1 MIWAI
6 VPAAGTGSRSG
17 SAIPKQYQ
25 ALAGQPMLHHVLDVL
40 CQHPDIDG
48 IILALSAEDTHW
60 QGITMWRNKALRT
73 CIGGAER
80 SDSVLLAINALA
92 DVLVGAE
99 DFVLVHDAARPCLR
113 FEDLHQLIQLASV
126 HPVGALLAG
135 KIKDTVKRSD
145 SSAQVEGTI
154 DRRLLWRAFT
164 PQMFPLKSL
173 QRALQHA
180 KQEGVAVT
188 DESSAMECLGLSPL
202 LVEGADDN
210 IKVTLASD
218 FALAEAILK
227 ARNSA

>member
-6 VPAAGTGSRSG
+6 VPAAGSGSRSG

-25 ALAGQPMLHHVLDVL
+25 HIAGQPMLHHSLDVL

-48 IILALSAEDTHW
+48 IILALANEDLRW
-60 QGITMWRNKALRT
+60 QGISVWRNKPLRT
-73 CIGGAER
+73 CLGGAER
-80 SDSVLLAINALA
+80 SDSVLSAINALA
-92 DVLVGAE
+92 DVLGSD

-135 KIKDTVKRSD
+135 KIKDTMKRSD

-154 DRRLLWRAFT
+154 DRNLLWRAFT
-164 PQMFPLKSL
+164 PQMFPAKSL

-180 KQEGVAVT
+180 KQEGASIT
-188 DESSAMECLGLSPL
+188 DESSAMERLGLSPL
-202 LVEGADDN
+202 LVEGAEDN

-218 FALAEAILK
+218 FALAEAILS
-227 ARNSA
+227 ARNFL

>member
-17 SAIPKQYQ
+17 SDIPKQYQ
-25 ALAGQPMLHHVLDVL
+25 SIAGKPMLHHVLDVL
-40 CQHPDIDG
+40 CEHLDIDG
-48 IILALSAEDTHW
+48 IILALSNDDARW
-60 QGITMWRNKALRT
+60 QGVTMWRNKLLRT
-73 CIGGAER
+73 CVGGIER

-92 DVLVGAE
+92 DVLSKD

-113 FEDLHQLIQLASV
+113 FEDLHQLIQLAST
-126 HPVGALLAG
+126 HPVGALLAC

-164 PQMFPLKSL
+164 PQMFPAKSL

-188 DESSAMECLGLSPL
+188 DESCAMERLGLSPL
-202 LVEGADDN
+202 LVEGTDDN

-227 ARNSA
+227 ARNLS

>member
-17 SAIPKQYQ
+17 SDIPKQYQ
-25 ALAGQPMLHHVLDVL
+25 SIAGKPMLHHVLDVL
-40 CQHPDIDG
+40 CEHPDIDG
-48 IILALSAEDTHW
+48 IILALSDEDLQW
-60 QGITMWRNKALRT
+60 QGITRWHTKPLRT
-73 CIGGAER
+73 CKGGAER
-80 SDSVLLAINALA
+80 SDSVLLAIIALA
-92 DVLVGAE
+92 DVLRAD

-154 DRRLLWRAFT
+154 DRSLLWRAFT
-164 PQMFPLKSL
+164 PQMFPAKSL

-180 KQEGVAVT
+180 KQEHAIIT
-188 DESSAMECLGLSPL
+188 DESSAMERLGLSPL

-210 IKVTLASD
+210 IKVTLAND
-218 FALAEAILK
+218 FALAEAILS
-227 ARNSA
+227 ARKSS

>member
-25 ALAGQPMLHHVLDVL
+25 HIAGQPMLHHVLDVL

-48 IILALSAEDTHW
+48 IILALSAEDARW
-60 QGITMWRNKALRT
+60 QGITHWRNKALRT
-73 CIGGAER
+73 CVGGIER
-80 SDSVLLAINALA
+80 SDSVLAAITALA
-92 DVLVGAE
+92 DVLGRD

-113 FEDLHQLIQLASV
+113 IEDLHQLIQLAST

-135 KIKDTVKRSD
+135 RMKDTVKRAD
-145 SSAQVEGTI
+145 NSAQVEGTL
-154 DRRLLWRAFT
+154 DRSMLWRAFT
-164 PQMFPLKSL
+164 PQMFPAKSL

-180 KQEGVAVT
+180 KQEGASIT

-202 LVEGADDN
+202 LVEGAEDN

-227 ARNSA
+227 ARNFL